1 MLCFAQVEDK
11 LHIKRRKTMITKFL
25 DRVPRAMS
33 LLGLL
38 GLIGLAGIFNP
49 QLARFSALSFLSYFC
64 YFRFLRWFVQPQP
77 PLTGAGLFVPL
88 LGALLWIVLQTLYP
102 ELIATSPTFGFIGFA
117 GFLGLYQPANDS
129 QRKTTS

>member
-1 MLCFAQVEDK
+1 MF
-11 LHIKRRKTMITKFL
+11 IKFL

-38 GLIGLAGIFNP
+38 GLVGLAGIFNP
-49 QLARFSALSFLSYFC
+49 QLSRFSALSFLSYLC

-88 LGALLWIVLQTLYP
+88 LGVLLWIVPQTLYP
-102 ELIATSPTFGFIGFA
+102 ELIATATMFGLLGFA
-117 GFLGLYQPANDS
+117 GFLGLYQPATSS
-129 QRKTTS
+129 QKRTTS